1 MKEYTLASAL
11 AEGWILY
18 SVPRA
23 GVLAEAEEMGGA
35 EKRGSDSHGLGI

>member
-1 MKEYTLASAL
+1 MKEYTLASPL

-23 GVLAEAEEMGGA
+23 GVPAEAEEMGGA
-35 EKRGSDSHGLGI
+35 EKKVSDIHWLGI